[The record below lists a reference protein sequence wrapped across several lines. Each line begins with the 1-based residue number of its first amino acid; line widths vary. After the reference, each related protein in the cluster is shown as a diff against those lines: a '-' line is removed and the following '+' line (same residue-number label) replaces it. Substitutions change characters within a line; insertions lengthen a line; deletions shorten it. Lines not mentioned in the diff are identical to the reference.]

1 LNIER
6 NKNKIKPSVG
16 NALVRE
22 GEGGLGKI
30 RLEGA
35 REMVPGPVLVFPG
48 TGIHENLASRQKK
61 LGSPVM
67 KFEKGA

>member
-1 LNIER
+1 
-6 NKNKIKPSVG
+6 
-16 NALVRE
+16 
-22 GEGGLGKI
+22 LGKI